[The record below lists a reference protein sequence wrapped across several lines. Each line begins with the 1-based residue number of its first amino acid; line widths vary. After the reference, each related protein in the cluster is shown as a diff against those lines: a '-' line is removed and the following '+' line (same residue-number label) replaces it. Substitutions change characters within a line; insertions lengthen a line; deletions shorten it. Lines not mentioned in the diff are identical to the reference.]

1 MKIIISEEQYRL
13 LTENNFEKNKKLV
26 GKMWDEGMK
35 IGEITELIGLN
46 EEQVILLLRDK
57 PIKIDCGFA
66 EKLTNLLFWRT
77 DFINKKYS
85 FYDDRKSR
93 FALGVIGKSTLEFT
107 WGGFSGIIYF
117 TYENEEVVLIGMA
130 SPYWNG
136 VCHIP
141 VDTEHFENK
150 IDDESDESTF
160 SDIELNNVPS
170 QFNSIQELIDFL
182 NNDYPKELI
191 KKMPDLISL
200 YI

>member
-13 LTENNFEKNKKLV
+13 LFESNTEKNKRLV
-26 GKMWDEGMK
+26 GKMWDEGMDFD
-35 IGEITELIGLN
+35 EISELIGIDKTD
-46 EEQVILLLRDK
+46 VILHLKDK

-66 EKLTNLLFWRT
+66 EKLTSLLFWRT
-77 DFINKKYS
+77 DLINKKYI
-85 FYDDRKSR
+85 FND
-93 FALGVIGKSTLEFT
+93 GKSTLEFT

-117 TYENEEVVLIGMA
+117 NYEDEKNILIGMA

-136 VCHIP
+136 VCRIP
-141 VDTEHFENK
+141 VDTEYFENK
-150 IDDESDESTF
+150 LDGEDDESAFTE
-160 SDIELNNVPS
+160 IELDNVPS